1 MFSFTNYFPF
11 ITLNAILIQIRRAM
25 VGGTAMKDI
34 STEAAQQIA
43 LDYLKRR
50 KNTEKID
57 ISTVEQKDGVWIIRG
72 TCPID
77 LEGHPWAEK
86 FEVAVDQKGK
96 IKYLDF
102 SLL

>member
-1 MFSFTNYFPF
+1 MAKNSVSKE
-11 ITLNAILIQIRRAM
+11 NAQEI
-25 VGGTAMKDI
+25 VVDFMK
-34 STEAAQQIA
+34 
-43 LDYLKRR
+43 KK

-57 ISTVEQKDGVWIIRG
+57 VATIEQKNQDWIVRG

-86 FEVAVDQKGK
+86 FEVVVDTKGK
-96 IKYLDF
+96 IKATDF

>member
-1 MFSFTNYFPF
+1 M
-11 ITLNAILIQIRRAM
+11 NA
-25 VGGTAMKDI
+25 V
-34 STEAAQQIA
+34 SEEYAQQIVVEF
-43 LDYLKRR
+43 LKRR

-57 ISTVEQKDGVWIIRG
+57 VSSVEHKDGVWIIKG

-86 FEVAVDQKGK
+86 FEVVVDKKGK
-96 IKYLDF
+96 IKSTEF